1 MLSIED
7 KIATWLNERPDWMR
21 VLVDH
26 ILILGSVDN
35 ETLKSL
41 VADLMQKKSHR
52 ILSTTNRD
60 KPTCIIIDWLES

>member
-41 VADLMQKKSHR
+41 AADLMQKKSPHP
-52 ILSTTNRD
+52 LNH
-60 KPTCIIIDWLES
+60 

>member
-41 VADLMQKKSHR
+41 AADLMQKGHR